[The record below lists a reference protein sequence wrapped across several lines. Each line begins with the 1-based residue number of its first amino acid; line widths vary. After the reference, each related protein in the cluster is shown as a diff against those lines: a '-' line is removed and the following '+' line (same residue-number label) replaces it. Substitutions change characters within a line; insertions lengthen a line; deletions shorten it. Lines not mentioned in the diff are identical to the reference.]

1 MTRSPTS
8 VPASTERVPSVLAV
22 LVVRDDA
29 EHLKTSLAALAAQSY
44 PRLAVMAVDD
54 ASSDGSHALLVQALG
69 EGRVIRLETPQGPT
83 GAFRAA
89 MGLPVA
95 SAADQILMLRAD
107 TVLDEPDD
115 VARMV
120 EAAVGITG
128 IDRVGIVGAKVVDR
142 DDPRLL
148 RDVGRS
154 ADRFGHP
161 YAPLQPGEIDQGQF
175 DRVLEVLGVSSAA
188 MLISRDAWQRIG
200 PFDERLPIASQDLD
214 LGWRARIG
222 GFRVLMT
229 PLARVRSG
237 ATEPPVT
244 PPHRSARYDEDRA
257 AICSTLKYVSFLN
270 LLWLLPLSLL
280 LALVRV
286 LFLVLGRRFEE
297 AYDVLAA
304 WGWNVANLGGTFRR
318 RRRAQRI
325 RLVKDGSLRRF
336 MASGGMRSPR
346 WFQTA
351 ERILEEQREIYD
363 EEEDVPASRR
373 LRHRTTSFVGAHPV
387 IVGSFLGLVVGAFA
401 IRHLVGPSSLAG
413 GVLPA
418 FPPKTSGFFGELL
431 SGYRTTG
438 LGGPLAASP
447 ALGAMGALSA
457 LVFDSTRLAQKVL
470 LAGAPVLAGT
480 LMYRSTVRLTGR
492 AGPSVVAAGAYLASA
507 LMLWAFSQ
515 GRIDLLLGL
524 AVLPPAAE
532 RLETAFGRDEPT
544 DGRWRFVAGVGVTIA
559 VLLAFLPGA
568 ALALLL
574 LVLVQLVSGRNRGR
588 GLALTGTS
596 LLVAAVLLFPF
607 VPTLLAGGGAALTSY
622 IGTTEVRNLA
632 RLSLGSAP
640 GGWWVAAFLPVAA
653 IVGYGLTG
661 PAMRGR
667 ATRSLMAALGG
678 LTLSWL
684 SAAGYLPA
692 ALSDPMAYA
701 AVAAVGEATLIGFGL
716 SSVGAGLG
724 RESFGLRQIGMAVL
738 AVVLTGGLALQ
749 AAAAIVG
756 GWAVGGPEQVPAAWA
771 VVESGA
777 TGTYRVLWVGGRNG
791 QPFPAPGGDPTGVLQ
806 AGDATLRWALTDR
819 VGTTALDTGRS
830 LTGPGEEA
838 LAEAMNEIL
847 SGTSSHGGALLAPF
861 GIRYVVASLDELP
874 AAASR
879 RLGQQLDLDVV
890 PAAGLAIY
898 RNAVALPPGAVVAA
912 DPAQSGLVYAG
923 TPAATAELGRM
934 RARPMVPV
942 TGGWDGPAVDGL
954 ALLSTEY
961 DGAWGVEGTD
971 ATPRR
976 SFGWATAFARTR
988 GPIAVRYGAQL
999 ARTIEIALLGALWL
1013 AALWI
1018 TRKPVSR

>member
-8 VPASTERVPSVLAV
+8 VPASTERVPSVLVV

-29 EHLKTSLAALAAQSY
+29 ERLRTCLSALAAQTY
-44 PRLAVMAVDD
+44 PRLAVVAVDD
-54 ASSDGSHALLVQALG
+54 ASSDGSHDLLVQALG
-69 EGRVIRLETPQGPT
+69 DGRVIRLSTPQGPA
-83 GAFRAA
+83 GAFQAA
-89 MGLPVA
+89 MDLPVA
-95 SAADQILMLRAD
+95 AAADQILMLRAD
-107 TVLDEPDD
+107 TALDDPDD

-128 IDRVGIVGAKVVDR
+128 IDRVGIVGAKVVDWN
-142 DDPRLL
+142 DPRLL
-148 RDVGRS
+148 RNVGTS

-188 MLISRDAWQRIG
+188 MLISRDTWQRIG
-200 PFDERLPIASQDLD
+200 PFDERLPVASQDLD
-214 LGWRARIG
+214 YGWRARIG

-229 PLARVRSG
+229 PLALVRSG
-237 ATEPPVT
+237 ATEPAAT

-257 AICSTLKYVSFLN
+257 AICSMLKYVSLLN
-270 LLWLLPLSLL
+270 LLWLLPLSLV

-286 LFLVLGRRFEE
+286 LFLALGRRFEE
-297 AYDVLAA
+297 AYDALAA
-304 WGWNVANLGGTFRR
+304 WGWNVVNLGGTYRR

-325 RLVKDGSLRRF
+325 RLVKDGALRRF
-336 MASGGMRSPR
+336 MASGGMRLPR

-351 ERILEEQREIYD
+351 ERILEEQREIDGD
-363 EEEDVPASRR
+363 EEDLPASRR

-418 FPPKTSGFFGELL
+418 FPSKASGFFGELL

-438 LGGPLAASP
+438 LGGSLAASP

-470 LAGAPVLAGT
+470 LAGGPVLAAT

-492 AGPSVVAAGAYLASA
+492 SGPSVVAAAAYAASA
-507 LMLWAFSQ
+507 LTLWAYSQ

-568 ALALLL
+568 ALALML
-574 LVLVQLVSGRNRGR
+574 LVLVQLVSGRDRVR
-588 GLALTGTS
+588 GLTLTGAS

-607 VPTLLAGGGAALTSY
+607 VPTLLAGGGAAFTSY
-622 IGTTEVRNLA
+622 VGTTDVGALV

-640 GGWWVAAFLPVAA
+640 GGWWVAAFLPAA
-653 IVGYGLTG
+653 AVVGYGLTG
-661 PAMRGR
+661 PALRGR
-667 ATRSLMAALGG
+667 ATRALIGALAG

-684 SAAGYLPA
+684 SAAGYLPS

-701 AVAAVGEATLIGFGL
+701 AVAAVGEATLIAFGL
-716 SSVGAGLG
+716 VSVGAGLG
-724 RESFGLRQIGMAVL
+724 RESFGMRQIGVALL
-738 AVVLTGGLALQ
+738 AVVLTGGLVLQ
-749 AAAAIVG
+749 AGAAMVG

-771 VVESGA
+771 VVESGG
-777 TGTYRVLWVGGRNG
+777 TGDYRVLWVGALDG
-791 QPFPAPGGDPTGVLQ
+791 QPFPAPGGDPTAVLQ

-819 VGTTALDTGRS
+819 VGTTALDTGRA
-830 LTGPGEEA
+830 LTGPGEAA
-838 LAEAMNEIL
+838 LAEAVNEIL
-847 SGTSSHGGALLAPF
+847 SGTSAHGGALLAPF
-861 GIRYVVASLDELP
+861 GIRYVVASLEELP

-879 RLGQQLDLDVV
+879 RLGKQVDLDVV
-890 PAAGLAIY
+890 PASGLAIY
-898 RNAVALPPGAVVAA
+898 RNAAVLPPGALVAA
-912 DPAQSGLVYAG
+912 DRAQTELIFAG

-934 RARPMVPV
+934 RVRPMTPV
-942 TGGWDGPAVDGL
+942 TGGWDGPAADGL
-954 ALLSTEY
+954 PLLSTEY
-961 DGAWGVEGTD
+961 DTAWGVEGTD
-971 ATPRR
+971 ATPRK
-976 SFGWATAFARTR
+976 SFGWATAFAPTR

-999 ARTIEIALLGALWL
+999 SRTIEIVLLGVLWL